1 MRREFCGVGV
11 GLRCEG
17 ACSGVSDWAEG
28 QKGSDSGY
36 RKLVVWKIEQR
47 IYLQI
52 QSRRIKMEVVK
63 QP

>member
-1 MRREFCGVGV
+1 MCG
-11 GLRCEG
+11 
-17 ACSGVSDWAEG
+17 AWPGVSGWAEG

-36 RKLVVWKIEQR
+36 RELVVWKIEQR

-63 QP
+63 QY